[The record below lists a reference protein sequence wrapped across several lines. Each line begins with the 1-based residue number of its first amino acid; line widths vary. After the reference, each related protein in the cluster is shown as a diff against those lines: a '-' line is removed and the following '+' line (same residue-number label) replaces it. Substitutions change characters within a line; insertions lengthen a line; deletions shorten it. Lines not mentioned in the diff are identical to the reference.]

1 MRLPGNAVPA
11 NLRPAETTTSMV
23 KCSPNAELD
32 VGPTQT
38 DRGRVKTLKYSVFG
52 CRFTLPESPRGPYA
66 AI

>member
-38 DRGRVKTLKYSVFG
+38 DPLRPLDP
-52 CRFTLPESPRGPYA
+52 LPVERLLLA
-66 AI
+66 A